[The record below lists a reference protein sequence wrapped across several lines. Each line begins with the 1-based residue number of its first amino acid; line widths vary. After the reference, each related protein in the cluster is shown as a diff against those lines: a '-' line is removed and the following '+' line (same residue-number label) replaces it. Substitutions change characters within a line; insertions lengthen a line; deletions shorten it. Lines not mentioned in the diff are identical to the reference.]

1 MARKKADG
9 KMTKADAV
17 RAALTAG
24 VDKPADGAAYVK
36 EKFGLEVSPQQFS
49 TYKSI
54 ANKKAGKA
62 PGRRGRRAAVTPMA
76 VPSPVG
82 SGPVGLATSVEA
94 IKVLVD
100 TYGVEQVV
108 SIARLFGK

>member
-17 RAALTAG
+17 RASIADG
-24 VDKPADGAAYVK
+24 KDMPADGAAYIK
-36 EKFGLEVSPQQFS
+36 EKFGLDVTPQQFS

-62 PGRRGRRAAVTPMA
+62 PGRRGRKPGAAVAAPANGRRGSNPADLARQVKSLIGQFGA
-76 VPSPVG
+76 V
-82 SGPVGLATSVEA
+82 A
-94 IKVLVD
+94 
-100 TYGVEQVV
+100 V
-108 SIARLFGK
+108 SDMVAVFAD